1 MSDKEKSGGIGLLGM
16 VFLVFLILKLANVG
30 AVATWSWWWVFS
42 PFWIPVVAG
51 LLIVALIQLFD

>member
-30 AVATWSWWWVFS
+30 VVANWSWWWVFS

-51 LLIVALIQLFD
+51 LLIVALIQLFK

>member
-1 MSDKEKSGGIGLLGM
+1 MSDKEKSGGVSLLGM

-30 AVATWSWWWVFS
+30 AVANWSWWWVFS
-42 PFWIPVVAG
+42 PLWIPVVVG